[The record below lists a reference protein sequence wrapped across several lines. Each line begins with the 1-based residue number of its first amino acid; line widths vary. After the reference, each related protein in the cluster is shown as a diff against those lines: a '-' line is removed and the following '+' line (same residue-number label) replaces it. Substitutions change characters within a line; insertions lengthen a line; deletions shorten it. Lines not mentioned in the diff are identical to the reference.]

1 MRQARCT
8 GCGMTYRSS
17 TRGFTLVETLIATG
31 LLVTAIAGLAHLFA
45 LSAQFTRDSGQFG
58 VALAG
63 AQDKLEALR
72 ALRFGYDDGG
82 EIVTDPRLS
91 ASPAASLSEDVASYV
106 DWLDESGG
114 VLPGSRGAEYVRR
127 WRITAIASDEPEAI
141 AIEVCVFSMH
151 SANRDP
157 QQADACLATVRVRQ
171 P

>member
-1 MRQARCT
+1 
-8 GCGMTYRSS
+8 MTYRSS

-31 LLVTAIAGLAHLFA
+31 LLVTAIAGLAHLFV
-45 LSAQFTRDSGQFG
+45 SSVQFTRDSGQFG

-72 ALRFGYDDGG
+72 ALRFAYDENG

-91 ASPAASLSEDVASYV
+91 PSPAASLSRDVAGYV
-106 DWLDESGG
+106 DWLDGSGG
-114 VLPGSRGAEYVRR
+114 VLPGGRGADYVRR
-127 WRITAIASDEPEAI
+127 WRITAMAADEPEAI
-141 AIEVCVFSMH
+141 AIDVCVFRTQ
-151 SANRDP
+151 SATRDP